1 MSAPKTNRVVQ
12 KTKWDVR
19 RIVVAVLALAMAV
32 LMLLPLVTN
41 VFLFSYA
48 VTKEDI
54 EALRQQKQ
62 SIANQQAEAQKELDA
77 LAQQEN
83 SAMER
88 LDALEEEIG
97 LLSDQINTTQ
107 DIIDEY
113 DVLIADTK
121 DELAQAQADEDLYY
135 QQFLQRVRAMEEE
148 GQVSYWEILF
158 QSSSFSDLLD
168 RFNFVNDVM
177 KYDND
182 MIDNLEAARLAVDAA
197 EQKLEEE
204 QAEQQEARDQ
214 LEAERT
220 ELEETALQ
228 EEAVLQE
235 ILNNEEIYSAQ
246 IAALSTRE
254 EELAGQITAAEEEY
268 AAEQARLALEAQ
280 RRREEEER
288 QRQEEEARQAAI
300 RQQEEEERRR
310 QEAENQNAEEP
321 EPTQEPAETQE
332 PTAAEEPA
340 ETQEPTTA
348 EEPAATQEPTTV
360 QEPATTTQEPTSE
373 PVQPVETGKNPTASF
388 SGATLVNYASQY
400 VGVLPYVWGG
410 TSLETG
416 ADCSGFVSAV
426 LRHYGLMSGRLTS
439 GSFRSFGKAVSVENM
454 QVGDIVCYS
463 GHVGFY
469 AGNGLLLSAI
479 GTGRGIGYM
488 SVYYKPIV
496 AVRRV

>member
-1 MSAPKTNRVVQ
+1 MAGQ
-12 KTKWDVR
+12 KINGGEGKPKWDAR
-19 RIVVAVLALAMAV
+19 RIVVAVLAFAMAV

-41 VFLFSYA
+41 VFLFSHA

-88 LDALEEEIG
+88 LNALEEEIG

-113 DVLIADTK
+113 DVMIADTK

-148 GQVSYWEILF
+148 GQVSYWQILF
-158 QSSSFSDLLD
+158 QSSNFSELLD

-177 KYDND
+177 KYDNNV
-182 MIDNLEAARLAVDAA
+182 MDNLAAARLAVDAA

-214 LEAERT
+214 MEAERT
-220 ELEETALQ
+220 ELEETAQQ

-235 ILNNEEIYSAQ
+235 ILANEEIYSDQ

-254 EELAGQITAAEEEY
+254 EELAGQISAAEEEY

-280 RRREEEER
+280 RRKEEEER
-288 QRQEEEARQAAI
+288 RAAEEAARQAAI
-300 RQQEEEERRR
+300 RKQEEEEERRR
-310 QEAENQNAEEP
+310 QEEENNQPETPAEEP
-321 EPTQEPAETQE
+321 ETPAEQEPSQQPET
-332 PTAAEEPA
+332 PTEEPA
-340 ETQEPTTA
+340 QEP
-348 EEPAATQEPTTV
+348 EKPAQ
-360 QEPATTTQEPTSE
+360 
-373 PVQPVETGKNPTASF
+373 TGKNPSASF
-388 SGATLVNYASQY
+388 SGATLVNFASQY
-400 VGVLPYVWGG
+400 VGVIPYVWGG
-410 TSLETG
+410 SSLETG

-426 LRHYGLMSGRLTS
+426 LRHYGLMSGRITAA
-439 GSFRSFGKAVSVENM
+439 GFASFGKEVSVENM
-454 QVGDIVCYS
+454 QVGDIVVYS
-463 GHVGFY
+463 RSDGTSPYDHVGFY
-469 AGNGLLLSAI
+469 AGNGLLLSAR
-479 GTGRGIGYM
+479 GTGKGIGYC
-488 SVYYKPIV
+488 SVYYRPIYT
-496 AVRRV
+496 VRRI

>member
-1 MSAPKTNRVVQ
+1 MSAPKTNRVEQ
-12 KTKWDVR
+12 KTKWDAR
-19 RIVVAVLALAMAV
+19 RFVVAVLALAMAV

-41 VFLFSYA
+41 VFLFSHA

-62 SIANQQAEAQKELDA
+62 SIANQQAEAQKQLDA

-88 LDALEEEIG
+88 LNALEEEIG

-113 DVLIADTK
+113 DVMIADTK

-214 LEAERT
+214 MEVERA
-220 ELEETALQ
+220 ELEQTAQ
-228 EEAVLQE
+228 EEEAVLQE

-246 IAALSTRE
+246 ITALSTRE
-254 EELAGQITAAEEEY
+254 EELAGQISAAEEEY

-280 RRREEEER
+280 RRK
-288 QRQEEEARQAAI
+288 
-300 RQQEEEERRR
+300 EEEERRR
-310 QEAENQNAEEP
+310 QEEENQNAQEP
-321 EPTQEPAETQE
+321 EPTQEPA
-332 PTAAEEPA
+332 AAEEPTTA
-340 ETQEPTTA
+340 EEPSTAQEPTTA
-348 EEPAATQEPTTV
+348 EEPATT
-360 QEPATTTQEPTSE
+360 QEPATVEEPAATKEPDPE
-373 PVQPVETGKNPTASF
+373 PVQPADTGKNPSASF
-388 SGATLVNYASQY
+388 SGATLVNYASRY

-439 GSFRSFGKAVSVENM
+439 GSFRSFGKAVSVKNM

-488 SVYYKPIV
+488 SVYYKPIL

>member
-1 MSAPKTNRVVQ
+1 MSAPKTNRVEQ
-12 KTKWDVR
+12 KTKWDAR

-41 VFLFSYA
+41 VFLFSHA

-88 LDALEEEIG
+88 LNALEEEIG

-113 DVLIADTK
+113 DVLIAESK

-214 LEAERT
+214 MEAERT
-220 ELEETALQ
+220 ELEETAQQ

-235 ILNNEEIYSAQ
+235 ILANEEIYSDQ

-254 EELAGQITAAEEEY
+254 EELMGEITAAEEEY

-280 RRREEEER
+280 RRKEEEER
-288 QRQEEEARQAAI
+288 RAAEEAARQAAI

-310 QEAENQNAEEP
+310 QEEENQNAQEP
-321 EPTQEPAETQE
+321 EPTQEPA
-332 PTAAEEPA
+332 AAEEPTTA
-340 ETQEPTTA
+340 EEPSTAQEPTTA
-348 EEPAATQEPTTV
+348 EEPATT
-360 QEPATTTQEPTSE
+360 QEPATVEEPAATKEPDPE
-373 PVQPVETGKNPTASF
+373 PVQPADTGKNPSASF
-388 SGATLVNYASQY
+388 SGATLVNYASRY

-439 GSFRSFGKAVSVENM
+439 GSFRSFGKAVSVKNM

-488 SVYYKPIV
+488 SVYYKPIL

>member
-1 MSAPKTNRVVQ
+1 MSAPKTNRVEQ
-12 KTKWDVR
+12 KTKWDAR

-41 VFLFSYA
+41 VFLFSHA

-62 SIANQQAEAQKELDA
+62 SIA
-77 LAQQEN
+77 
-83 SAMER
+83 AMER
-88 LDALEEEIG
+88 LNALEEEIG

-113 DVLIADTK
+113 DVMIADTK

-214 LEAERT
+214 MEVERA
-220 ELEETALQ
+220 ELEQTAQ
-228 EEAVLQE
+228 EEEAVLQE

-246 IAALSTRE
+246 ITALSTRE
-254 EELAGQITAAEEEY
+254 EELAGQISAAEEEY

-280 RRREEEER
+280 RRKEEEER
-288 QRQEEEARQAAI
+288 RAAEEAARQAAI

-310 QEAENQNAEEP
+310 QEEENQNAQEP
-321 EPTQEPAETQE
+321 EPTQEPA
-332 PTAAEEPA
+332 AAEEPTTA
-340 ETQEPTTA
+340 EEPSTAQEPTTA
-348 EEPAATQEPTTV
+348 EEPATT
-360 QEPATTTQEPTSE
+360 QEPATVEEPAATKEPDPE
-373 PVQPVETGKNPTASF
+373 PVQPADTGKNPSASF
-388 SGATLVNYASQY
+388 SGATLVNYASRY

-439 GSFRSFGKAVSVENM
+439 GSFRSFGKAVSVKNM

-488 SVYYKPIV
+488 SVYYKPIL

>member
-1 MSAPKTNRVVQ
+1 MSAPKTNRVEQ
-12 KTKWDVR
+12 KTKWDAR

-41 VFLFSYA
+41 VFLFSHA

-88 LDALEEEIG
+88 LNALEEEIG

-113 DVLIADTK
+113 DVLIAESK

-214 LEAERT
+214 MEVERA
-220 ELEETALQ
+220 ELEQTAQ
-228 EEAVLQE
+228 EEEAVLQE

-246 IAALSTRE
+246 ITALSTRE
-254 EELAGQITAAEEEY
+254 EELAGQISAAEEEY

-280 RRREEEER
+280 RRKEEEER
-288 QRQEEEARQAAI
+288 RAAEEAARQAAI

-310 QEAENQNAEEP
+310 QEEENQNAQES
-321 EPTQEPAETQE
+321 EPTQEPA
-332 PTAAEEPA
+332 AAEEPSTA
-340 ETQEPTTA
+340 QEPTTA
-348 EEPAATQEPTTV
+348 EEPATT
-360 QEPATTTQEPTSE
+360 QEPATVEEPAATKEPDPE
-373 PVQPVETGKNPTASF
+373 PVQPADTGKNPSASF
-388 SGATLVNYASQY
+388 SGATLVNYASRY

-488 SVYYKPIV
+488 SVYYKPIL

>member
-1 MSAPKTNRVVQ
+1 MAGQ
-12 KTKWDVR
+12 KINGGEGKPKWDAR
-19 RIVVAVLALAMAV
+19 RIVVAVLAFAMAV

-41 VFLFSYA
+41 VFLFSHA

-88 LDALEEEIG
+88 LNALEEEIG

-113 DVLIADTK
+113 DVLIAESK

-177 KYDND
+177 K
-182 MIDNLEAARLAVDAA
+182 
-197 EQKLEEE
+197 E

-220 ELEETALQ
+220 ELEETAQQ

-235 ILNNEEIYSAQ
+235 ILANEEIYSDQ

-254 EELAGQITAAEEEY
+254 EELAGQISAAEEEY

-280 RRREEEER
+280 RRKEEEER
-288 QRQEEEARQAAI
+288 RAAEEAARQAAI

-310 QEAENQNAEEP
+310 QEEENQNAQEP
-321 EPTQEPAETQE
+321 EPTQEPA
-332 PTAAEEPA
+332 AAEEPTTA
-340 ETQEPTTA
+340 EEPSTAQEPTTA
-348 EEPAATQEPTTV
+348 EEPATT
-360 QEPATTTQEPTSE
+360 QEPATVEEPAATKEPDPE
-373 PVQPVETGKNPTASF
+373 PVQPADTGKNPSASF
-388 SGATLVNYASQY
+388 SGATLVNYASRY

-416 ADCSGFVSAV
+416 ADCSGFVGGEREEYAGGRHRLLFRSCGLLRRQRPAAQRHRHRQRHRLYVRVLQAHFGGTPCVSAAAV
-426 LRHYGLMSGRLTS
+426 HHSSGVSHFGRLRFYFS
-439 GSFRSFGKAVSVENM
+439 LYLHWE
-454 QVGDIVCYS
+454 GDIIILIRLC
-463 GHVGFY
+463 FD
-469 AGNGLLLSAI
+469 I
-479 GTGRGIGYM
+479 
-488 SVYYKPIV
+488 
-496 AVRRV
+496 

>member
-1 MSAPKTNRVVQ
+1 MAGQ
-12 KTKWDVR
+12 KINGGEGKPKWDAR

-41 VFLFSYA
+41 VFLFSHA

-62 SIANQQAEAQKELDA
+62 SIA
-77 LAQQEN
+77 QEN

-88 LDALEEEIG
+88 LNALEEEIG

-113 DVLIADTK
+113 DVLIAESK

-148 GQVSYWEILF
+148 GQVSYWQILF
-158 QSSSFSDLLD
+158 QSSNFSELLD

-177 KYDND
+177 KYDNNV
-182 MIDNLEAARLAVDAA
+182 MDNLAAARLAVDAA

-220 ELEETALQ
+220 ELEETAQQ

-235 ILNNEEIYSAQ
+235 ILANEEIYSDQ

-254 EELAGQITAAEEEY
+254 EELMGEITTAEEEY

-280 RRREEEER
+280 RRKEEEER
-288 QRQEEEARQAAI
+288 RAAEEAARQAAI
-300 RQQEEEERRR
+300 RKQEEEERRR
-310 QEAENQNAEEP
+310 QEEENNQPETPAEEP
-321 EPTQEPAETQE
+321 ETPAEQEPSQQPET
-332 PTAAEEPA
+332 PTEEPA
-340 ETQEPTTA
+340 QEP
-348 EEPAATQEPTTV
+348 EKPAQ
-360 QEPATTTQEPTSE
+360 
-373 PVQPVETGKNPTASF
+373 TGKNPSASF
-388 SGATLVNYASQY
+388 SGATLVNFASQY
-400 VGVLPYVWGG
+400 VGVIPYVWGG
-410 TSLETG
+410 SSLETG

-426 LRHYGLMSGRLTS
+426 LRHYGLMSGRITAA
-439 GSFRSFGKAVSVENM
+439 GFASFGKKVSVENM
-454 QVGDIVCYS
+454 QVGDIVVYS
-463 GHVGFY
+463 RSDGTSPYDHVGFY
-469 AGNGLLLSAI
+469 AGNGLLLSAR
-479 GTGRGIGYM
+479 GTGKGIGYC
-488 SVYYKPIV
+488 SVYYRPIYT
-496 AVRRV
+496 VRRI

>member
-1 MSAPKTNRVVQ
+1 MGRPADRRGCPRPCHGSTDAP
-12 KTKWDVR
+12 
-19 RIVVAVLALAMAV
+19 
-32 LMLLPLVTN
+32 
-41 VFLFSYA
+41 S
-48 VTKEDI
+48 
-54 EALRQQKQ
+54 
-62 SIANQQAEAQKELDA
+62 
-77 LAQQEN
+77 
-83 SAMER
+83 
-88 LDALEEEIG
+88 
-97 LLSDQINTTQ
+97 LSDQCISLLPRCHKRGHRGSETA
-107 DIIDEY
+107 E
-113 DVLIADTK
+113 AEHCPDTK

-214 LEAERT
+214 MEVERA
-220 ELEETALQ
+220 ELEQTAQ
-228 EEAVLQE
+228 EEEAVLQE

-246 IAALSTRE
+246 ITALSTRE
-254 EELAGQITAAEEEY
+254 EELAGQISAAEEEY

-280 RRREEEER
+280 RRKEEEER
-288 QRQEEEARQAAI
+288 RAAEEAARQAAI

-310 QEAENQNAEEP
+310 QEEENQNAQEP
-321 EPTQEPAETQE
+321 EPTQEPA
-332 PTAAEEPA
+332 AAEEPTTA
-340 ETQEPTTA
+340 EEPSTAQEPTTA
-348 EEPAATQEPTTV
+348 EEPATT
-360 QEPATTTQEPTSE
+360 QEPATVEEPAATKEPDPE
-373 PVQPVETGKNPTASF
+373 PVQPADTGKNPSASF
-388 SGATLVNYASQY
+388 SGATLVNYASRY

-488 SVYYKPIV
+488 SVYYKPIL